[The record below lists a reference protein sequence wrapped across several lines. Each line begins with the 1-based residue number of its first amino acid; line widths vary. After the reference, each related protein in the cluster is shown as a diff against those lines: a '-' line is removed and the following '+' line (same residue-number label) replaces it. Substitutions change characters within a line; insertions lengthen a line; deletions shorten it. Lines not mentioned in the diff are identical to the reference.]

1 MKIFYWSP
9 FFSNVATIKAV
20 TRSAESLIK
29 FSKNEKYKVSLIDAI
44 GEWEQS
50 KDVISNKISIIK
62 LGNINLRDYLPKGGY
77 LKSRISYLVIFF
89 WNFFRLKNLINKE
102 TPDFLIIHLMTSL
115 PIFLSTF
122 FNSKT
127 KIILRISGL
136 PKMNIIR
143 YLFWKIHAG
152 KIYKVTCPTKKTY
165 DFLIKKKIFDK
176 QKIFILRD
184 PIIDMKEYS
193 IKKKEANNFVS
204 PIKQKYLI
212 SIGRLTKQKNF
223 ELLINF
229 FYKLSGK
236 YSKFDLVIIGEG
248 EDEFKLKNLS
258 KKLNI
263 DKKVHFIGYQKNIFK
278 YLTNAECFILT
289 SLWEDPG
296 FVIVEAALSNIPI
309 ISSNCPNGPEE
320 IIKKNGYLFQNNNLE
335 NLLDKFDDFLSA
347 NKDIIYKNKLI
358 LKKRIKKF
366 SIFQHYK
373 QLSEIIT

>member
-29 FSKNEKYKVSLIDAI
+29 FPQNEKYKVSLIDAI
-44 GEWEQS
+44 GEWEQK
-50 KDVISNKISIIK
+50 KDIINSKISIIR
-62 LGNINLRDYLPKGGY
+62 LSDINLKDYLPKGGF
-77 LKSRISYLVIFF
+77 LKSRISYLTIFF
-89 WNFFRLKNLINKE
+89 WNFFKLKNLINKE
-102 TPDFLIIHLMTSL
+102 VPDFLIIHLMTSL

-127 KIILRISGL
+127 KVILRISGL
-136 PKMNIIR
+136 PKINIIR
-143 YLFWKIHAG
+143 YLFWKMYAR
-152 KIYKVTCPTKKTY
+152 KIYKVTCPSKKTY
-165 DFLIKKKIFDK
+165 DFLVKKKIFDK

-184 PIIDMKEYS
+184 PIIDMKEFS
-193 IKKKEANNFVS
+193 LKKREGYNFVS

-229 FYKLSGK
+229 FYKLSDK
-236 YSKFDLVIIGEG
+236 YSKFELVIIGEG
-248 EDEFKLKNLS
+248 EDELKLKNLS
-258 KKLNI
+258 KELNI
-263 DKKVHFIGYQKNIFK
+263 EKKIHFLGYQKNVFK
-278 YLTNAECFILT
+278 YLKNAECFILT

-320 IIKKNGYLFQNNNLE
+320 IIEKNGYLFQNNNLE
-335 NLLDKFDDFLSA
+335 NLLKKFDEFLAA
-347 NKDIIYKNKLI
+347 NKDTIYKNKLI

-366 SIFQHYK
+366 SMFQHYK
-373 QLSEIIT
+373 KLSEIIN

>member
-29 FSKNEKYKVSLIDAI
+29 FPRNEKYKVSLIDAI
-44 GEWEQS
+44 GEWQQN
-50 KDVISNKISIIK
+50 KDIINNKISIIK
-62 LGNINLRDYLPKGGY
+62 LSNTNLKDYLPKGSF
-77 LKSRISYLVIFF
+77 LKSRISYLTIFF
-89 WNFFRLKNLINKE
+89 WNFFKLKNLINKE
-102 TPDFLIIHLMTSL
+102 APDFLIIHLMTSL

-127 KIILRISGL
+127 KVILRISGL
-136 PKMNIIR
+136 PKINIIR
-143 YLFWKIHAG
+143 YLFWKIYSK

-165 DFLIKKKIFDK
+165 DFLVKKKIFDK
-176 QKIFILRD
+176 QKIFVLRD
-184 PIIDMKEYS
+184 PIIEMKEFS
-193 IKKKEANNFVS
+193 LKKRECYDFVS

-229 FYKLSGK
+229 FYKLSDK
-236 YSKFDLVIIGEG
+236 YAKFELVIIGEG
-248 EDEFKLKNLS
+248 EDKLKLKKLS

-263 DKKVHFIGYQKNIFK
+263 EKKIHFLGYQKNIYK
-278 YLTNAECFILT
+278 YLKDAECFILT

-296 FVIVEAALSNIPI
+296 FVIVEAALSNVPI
-309 ISSNCPNGPEE
+309 ISSDCPNGPEE
-320 IIKKNGYLFQNNNLE
+320 IIEKNGYLFQNNNLE
-335 NLLDKFDDFLSA
+335 NLLKKFDEFLAA
-347 NKDIIYKNKLI
+347 NKDTIYKNKLI

-366 SIFQHYK
+366 SMFQHYK
-373 QLSEIIT
+373 KLSEIIN

>member
-1 MKIFYWSP
+1 MV
-9 FFSNVATIKAV
+9 N
-20 TRSAESLIK
+20 
-29 FSKNEKYKVSLIDAI
+29 
-44 GEWEQS
+44 Q
-50 KDVISNKISIIK
+50 
-62 LGNINLRDYLPKGGY
+62 
-77 LKSRISYLVIFF
+77 
-89 WNFFRLKNLINKE
+89 
-102 TPDFLIIHLMTSL
+102 
-115 PIFLSTF
+115 
-122 FNSKT
+122 
-127 KIILRISGL
+127 
-136 PKMNIIR
+136 
-143 YLFWKIHAG
+143 
-152 KIYKVTCPTKKTY
+152 
-165 DFLIKKKIFDK
+165 
-176 QKIFILRD
+176 
-184 PIIDMKEYS
+184 
-193 IKKKEANNFVS
+193 
-204 PIKQKYLI
+204 
-212 SIGRLTKQKNF
+212 
-223 ELLINF
+223 
-229 FYKLSGK
+229 
-236 YSKFDLVIIGEG
+236 SKFDLVIIGEG